1 MLVRLRRR
9 VTTPPSH
16 ARQVCKHLEEAALPT
31 QEQHS
36 EHSCVSLQRAQEME
50 GFSPSPKTN
59 ATWETSSSPEIP
71 VTEVL
76 Q

>member
-1 MLVRLRRR
+1 MLVRLQRE
-9 VTTPPSH
+9 PPRH
-16 ARQVCKHLEEAALPT
+16 LLMQVRQVHKHLEEAALPT

-36 EHSCVSLQRAQEME
+36 EHSCVSLQSAQDME
-50 GFSPSPKTN
+50 DFSPSPKTN
-59 ATWETSSSPEIP
+59 ATWETPEIP